1 MVDKTFCLIKKID
14 KLFFAYVLL
23 TSLFIVAGM
32 GYIENPYQLLL
43 QRLVIIVAIVLFI
56 IISKDSKNRI
66 IEIIRNSYPLIFSAY
81 FYQETVFYNKVFLAN
96 IDGILKDM
104 DSYIFGYQP
113 SVMFSEKLHNLLFS
127 ELMYV
132 SYFSFYLLIIAV
144 VLVLFFK
151 QRERFPEYVFYLS
164 ASLYLFYLMFVLI
177 PSEGPQFYF
186 GSPENHPPAAYFF
199 DKLMHFIQ
207 EFGEQP
213 TGAFPSSHIG
223 FSLIILYVFYKFN
236 KPFFYIALPIV
247 FLLILATVY
256 IKAHYVVDVFGGL
269 LCAPLFYKTSKLIYG
284 KIT

>member
-1 MVDKTFCLIKKID
+1 MIKKID
-14 KLFFAYVLL
+14 KLFFAFVLL
-23 TSLFIVAGM
+23 TSLMILAGM
-32 GYIENPYQLLL
+32 GYVESPYQLLL
-43 QRLVIIVAIVLFI
+43 QRFVIIVAIVLFI
-56 IISKDSKNRI
+56 IISKGSKNQLT
-66 IEIIRNSYPLIFSAY
+66 EIIRDGYPLIFSAY
-81 FYQETVFYNKVFLAN
+81 FYQETVFYNKIFFSN
-96 IDGILKDM
+96 IDNFLNDADM
-104 DSYIFGYQP
+104 YLFGYQP
-113 SVMFSEKLHNLLFS
+113 SVMFSLKLPNLFFS
-127 ELMYV
+127 ELMYI

-151 QRERFPEYVFYLS
+151 QRERFPEYIFYLS
-164 ASLYLFYLMFVLI
+164 ASLYLFYLLFMLI

-186 GSPENHPPAAYFF
+186 GSPENQPPEAYFF

-223 FSLIILYVFYKFN
+223 FSLIILYVFYKFH
-236 KPFFYIALPIV
+236 KPFFYIAMPIV

-269 LCAPLFYKTSKLIYG
+269 VSAPLFFKTSKLIYG